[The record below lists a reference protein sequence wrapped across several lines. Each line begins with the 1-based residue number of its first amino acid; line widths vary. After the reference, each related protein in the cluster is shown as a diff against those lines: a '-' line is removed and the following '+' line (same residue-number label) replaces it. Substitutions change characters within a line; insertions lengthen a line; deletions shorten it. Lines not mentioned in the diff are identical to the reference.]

1 MHVFRMQRFGLI
13 GVYEDGA
20 RIWLRRHAT
29 SRKVAGW
36 SPDGVTGIF
45 H

>member
-1 MHVFRMQRFGLI
+1 MHVLGMQRFGLI
-13 GVYEDGA
+13 RVYDDGA

-36 SPDGVTGIF
+36 VPDGVIRIF